1 MKLTSCPCPPPSPL
15 LLLLPLV
22 IRPLE
27 VESPNIVGLLTPP
40 PLGKVA
46 ERARRVGLLLG
57 THTGMSSHSSRALL
71 CASTDIIHL
80 ATKEDIRKRQSNK
93 QTVMQ

>member
-1 MKLTSCPCPPPSPL
+1 
-15 LLLLPLV
+15 
-22 IRPLE
+22 
-27 VESPNIVGLLTPP
+27 
-40 PLGKVA
+40 
-46 ERARRVGLLLG
+46 
-57 THTGMSSHSSRALL
+57 MSSHSSRALL